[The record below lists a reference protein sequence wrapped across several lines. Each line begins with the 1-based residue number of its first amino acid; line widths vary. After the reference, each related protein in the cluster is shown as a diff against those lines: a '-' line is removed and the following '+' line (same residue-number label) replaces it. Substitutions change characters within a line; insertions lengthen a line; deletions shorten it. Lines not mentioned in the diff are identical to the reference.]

1 MVYHTWEQLNLVLP
15 SAAGETDVGGG
26 RTVVEDVQLDVGLT
40 PGSGLSCTPHKT
52 SMIKLVN
59 RE

>member
-1 MVYHTWEQLNLVLP
+1 MLEAD
-15 SAAGETDVGGG
+15 AASP
-26 RTVVEDVQLDVGLT
+26 VVEDVQLDVGLT
-40 PGSGLSCTPHKT
+40 PGSGLSCTPHKA